1 MVFKFATFDPAQDP
15 DDFNP
20 AFPPTPS
27 SSPSATLCQP
37 CEYTYT
43 FTKTLVSRLVAAGAS
58 LVLTAPPA
66 SEFHKDE
73 IRDRHAETP
82 FCSINLDVHP
92 EFHQRQLKEFTLK
105 ELKVATQNF
114 SNTKLLGRGG
124 FGIVYK
130 GQLADGSLVAIK
142 RCSRGNAQGVREF
155 EREVMVG
162 SIIPPR
168 HNLLPMIGFCRTSKC
183 RDLLL
188 VSPLMINKSVD
199 YCLRSQPK
207 TRPPLDWLTRRKIAL
222 GAARGLSLL
231 HDLNILHLD
240 IKPSN
245 IMLDEEFEPHI
256 GDFGLVKFTDGRHC
270 RYLVDGIEEAP
281 VLPTNESKAG
291 SVNEDSYS
299 TYVICGTDGY
309 LAPEYAKRGKFSV
322 KTDVYAFGVVLLQLV
337 TGQKARLPA
346 ARAKE
351 QEIMLPDW
359 VKGLLEERRVEILVD
374 PHLQCEHDRGEI
386 EKVIRLALLCT
397 HPVPRERPSVAEIVQ
412 ILEGHSIEERWEEH
426 RRSKEYRIP
435 SYPLST
441 PYRSGDFSSW
451 SLNPEE
457 LSGPR

>member
-43 FTKTLVSRLVAAGAS
+43 FTKTVVSRLVAA
-58 LVLTAPPA
+58 
-66 SEFHKDE
+66 
-73 IRDRHAETP
+73 DRHAETP

-245 IMLDEEFEPHI
+245 IM
-256 GDFGLVKFTDGRHC
+256 HC

-281 VLPTNESKAG
+281 VLPTNESEAG

-441 PYRSGDFSSW
+441 PYQSGDFSSW
-451 SLNPEE
+451 PLSPEE